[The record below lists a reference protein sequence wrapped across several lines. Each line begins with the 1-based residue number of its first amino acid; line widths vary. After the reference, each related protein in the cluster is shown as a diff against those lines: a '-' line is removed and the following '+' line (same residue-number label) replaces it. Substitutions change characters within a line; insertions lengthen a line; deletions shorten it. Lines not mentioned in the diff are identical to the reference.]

1 MYKLITLPNGLRVI
15 TEYIEYVNS
24 VSVGLLVN
32 SGSRNENEENKGI
45 SHFIEHMLFKGTKNR
60 SSKKIAEDI
69 ENVGGQINAYTSKE
83 STCYYIKTLDTHLDL
98 ALEVLSDMLLNSKFD
113 EVEIKKE
120 KGVVVEEINMN
131 DDMPEEV
138 LFDIHAKATFGE
150 HSLSLPILGS
160 KETVKAFSRDKI
172 FDYLNKNYVPK
183 NSVISICGNFDIKK
197 LEELVTKYFG
207 EWKLGESPI
216 ISDVPKIK
224 NDFIHM
230 KKNIEQLHIALGMKG
245 VPMGDSKSYGL
256 VLLNNIFGGSTS
268 SILFQKIR
276 EEMGICYSVYSYLL
290 PYKNVG
296 TLNIY
301 AGLNS
306 DYSEKALMVIKEE
319 LEKFVEVGVSKEQLS
334 INKEKIKAS
343 YILGLESTSGRMFSN
358 GKSVLF
364 LNRIKDPKEIIKKVD
379 AIDYN
384 MIHEVLEECFNPG
397 IQNGAF
403 LGKKIDNEKLSVLC
417 QKDIL
422 I

>member
-1 MYKLITLPNGLRVI
+1 MYKLITLPNGLRVV
-15 TEYIEYVNS
+15 TEHIEYVNS

-32 SGSRNENEENKGI
+32 SGSRNETEENKGI
-45 SHFIEHMLFKGTKNR
+45 SHFIEHMLFKGTKSR
-60 SSKKIAEDI
+60 TSKKIAEDI

-83 STCYYIKTLDTHLDL
+83 STCYYVKTLDTHLDL
-98 ALEVLSDMLLNSKFD
+98 SLEVLSDMLLNSKFD
-113 EVEIKKE
+113 EMEIEKE
-120 KGVVVEEINMN
+120 KGVVIEEINMN

-138 LFDIHAKATFGE
+138 LFDIHAKATFAE
-150 HSLSLPILGS
+150 NPLSLPILGS
-160 KETVKAFSRDKI
+160 KETVKAFNRKKI
-172 FDYLNKNYVPK
+172 FDYLNKNYTTK

-197 LEELVTKYFG
+197 LQELVIKYFG
-207 EWKLGESPI
+207 EWKAEENSVI
-216 ISDVPKIK
+216 YDTPKIK
-224 NDFIHM
+224 NDFIYSE
-230 KKNIEQLHIALGMKG
+230 KNIEQLHMALGMKG

-256 VLLNNIFGGSTS
+256 ILLNNIFGGSTS
-268 SILFQKIR
+268 SLLFQKIR

-301 AGLNS
+301 AALNS
-306 DYSEKALMVIKEE
+306 NYSEKALSVIKEE
-319 LEKFVEVGVSKEQLS
+319 IDKFLKCGISKEELL

-358 GKSVLF
+358 GKAVLF
-364 LNRIKDPKEIIKKVD
+364 LNRLKDPKEIIKKVD

-384 MIHEVLEECFNPG
+384 MIHEVLEGCFSPG

-403 LGKKIDNEKLSVLC
+403 LGKKIDDEKLSILC

-422 I
+422 V